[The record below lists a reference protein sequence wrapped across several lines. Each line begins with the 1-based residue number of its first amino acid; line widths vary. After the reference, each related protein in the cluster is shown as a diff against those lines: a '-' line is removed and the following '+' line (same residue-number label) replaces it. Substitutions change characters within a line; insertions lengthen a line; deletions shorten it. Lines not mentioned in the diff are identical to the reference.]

1 MPTPPTRSTNPFQ
14 TTRHPRQPSSSRAPP
29 NPASAAPPS
38 SLAAPY
44 SRRLSP
50 SLRCGGVEGGFG
62 ELSRHP
68 RRPPTSPNAGAPPPP
83 HPQSRDERMRL
94 PLPVMP
100 LRSSH
105 RRSGEWR
112 LPRSSYWP
120 GPARPHI
127 QGFPASDSDVGSGF
141 FDFVARIE
149 CPFFR
154 PATSCGMGAR
164 MQRRRRPAVA
174 QLPHGVLKLAISSKV
189 LSSVYTVPLPLL
201 HSIPTVLLYFPRYPR
216 VCLGS
221 KLLVIPMTKRDMDIF
236 LIRHRRMAQRDL
248 ARRRSIPRPP
258 TRLLVRSSQFLFVWQ
273 IEDWCLKQS
282 IRLFLLPPSAA
293 ATWHN

>member
-1 MPTPPTRSTNPFQ
+1 MNGA
-14 TTRHPRQPSSSRAPP
+14 SRAPATGQALRVLTFK
-29 NPASAAPPS
+29 ASP
-38 SLAAPY
+38 
-44 SRRLSP
+44 RQIGIV
-50 SLRCGGVEGGFG
+50 GG
-62 ELSRHP
+62 
-68 RRPPTSPNAGAPPPP
+68 
-83 HPQSRDERMRL
+83 
-94 PLPVMP
+94 
-100 LRSSH
+100 
-105 RRSGEWR
+105 
-112 LPRSSYWP
+112 
-120 GPARPHI
+120 
-127 QGFPASDSDVGSGF
+127 GF

-248 ARRRSIPRPP
+248 ARRRSVPRPP
-258 TRLLVRSSQFLFVWQ
+258 TRLLVRSSQVLQASSTRVRRSSPYLSIPMPIIFTGSSFPPNFCSSGPQ

-282 IRLFLLPPSAA
+282 IRLFLLSASVV
-293 ATWHN
+293 ATWHSRRLCLVGKLTSSL